1 MSDGRRLRL
10 REQGTT
16 KGPVRTQRKVRNR
29 LGSVSCSNEEST
41 EGEDDTVG
49 CAKKISGGVN
59 RNRVAE
65 RPKDTDRGLRTGIKK
80 NNRSNGIRVPLAEE
94 DVIDGF
100 LILSFMTYQDLEIT
114 LSTKQLFLEVLLSS
128 LTVFVCEH
136 DNFTAG
142 HSHLF
147 QNGIFGTRE
156 GKSNRQGRKPM
167 KFGTIDSKRWNSKSK
182 TLRADSNLRPRCE
195 ASGTSRICLDC
206 DLATRLENR
215 KSAEWGEV

>member
-100 LILSFMTYQDLEIT
+100 LILSFMTYQDLEVSKLRNCSTINFFEFWIVQPLADHDWSEPVIIRENHFVGRVLI
-114 LSTKQLFLEVLLSS
+114 LSER
-128 LTVFVCEH
+128 
-136 DNFTAG
+136 FT
-142 HSHLF
+142 
-147 QNGIFGTRE
+147 T
-156 GKSNRQGRKPM
+156 
-167 KFGTIDSKRWNSKSK
+167 
-182 TLRADSNLRPRCE
+182 
-195 ASGTSRICLDC
+195 
-206 DLATRLENR
+206 
-215 KSAEWGEV
+215 